1 MIYKTVSVMKQ
12 LAYKVYKHVNR
23 AYSYLMH
30 ASLTFYVNR
39 TGLRPPKV
47 LTIDDTIHRVI
58 TTECS
63 VSRFGDGEMRLITK
77 ESIEFQEYT
86 PELGVRLQ
94 EVLTSDSDGHI
105 VCLPAIF
112 ETLEPYKR
120 NTRFFWRRHLSSHF
134 LSWIHNTRK
143 DKVYYNTAM
152 TRPYYSFDDY
162 NKSKEWFSSLK
173 QIWNGRDIV
182 FLEGSKSR
190 LGVGNNLFDNA
201 TSIKRILCPSKNAFA
216 KYSEILGE
224 ANKIEKS
231 KLVLIALGP
240 TATLLAYD
248 LHRSGYQAIDVG
260 HVDIEYEWF
269 LMKAK
274 SKVNIAHKHTNEVA
288 RNNAPDSI
296 SDEKYNS
303 EIISKIM

>member
-1 MIYKTVSVMKQ
+1 M
-12 LAYKVYKHVNR
+12 AYKVYKHVNR
-23 AYSYLMH
+23 AYSYFMH
-30 ASLTFYVNR
+30 ASLNFYINSR
-39 TGLRPPKV
+39 GSRPPKV
-47 LTIDDTIHRVI
+47 LTIDETIREVI
-58 TTECS
+58 KTKCS

-86 PELGVRLQ
+86 PELGARLQ
-94 EVLTSDSDGHI
+94 EVLTSNLNGHI

-120 NTRFFWRRHLSSHF
+120 NTRFFWRRHLSSHL
-134 LSWIHNTRK
+134 LSWIKNTRK

-152 TRPYYSFDDY
+152 TRPYYSFNDY
-162 NKSKEWFSSLK
+162 DNSRAWFSSLK

-182 FLEGSKSR
+182 FIEGSKSR
-190 LGVGNNLFDNA
+190 LGVGNDLFDNA
-201 TSIKRILCPSKNAFA
+201 TSVERILCPSKNAFA
-216 KYSEILGE
+216 RYSEIIAE
-224 ANKIEKS
+224 ANKVKKS

-248 LHRSGYQAIDVG
+248 LHRRGYQAIDVG

-288 RNNAPDSI
+288 GNNAPDSI
-296 SDEKYNS
+296 SDGKYNS
-303 EIISKIM
+303 EIISSIV